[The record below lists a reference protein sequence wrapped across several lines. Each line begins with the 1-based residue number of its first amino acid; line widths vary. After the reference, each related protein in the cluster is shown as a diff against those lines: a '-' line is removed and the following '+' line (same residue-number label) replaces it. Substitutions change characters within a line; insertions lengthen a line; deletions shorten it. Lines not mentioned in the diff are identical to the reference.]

1 YRGRFIATHSGGID
15 GMLSQVLLAPEEELG
30 IVVLTNTSPSGAL
43 AHGAVT
49 NHVLDAYLGAGGETD
64 WRARLQELGATQE
77 EQRKKEEKKRAE
89 SRMKGT
95 TPSKPLE
102 AYAGMY
108 EDEMYGTLS
117 VTLEDGKLA
126 LRRHS
131 AWVGELE
138 HWHYDTFL
146 VRWRDR
152 VMGEGLV
159 TFRLAPEGDVAAL
172 DVEDLEIFEVVAPA
186 ASIAK

>member
-1 YRGRFIATHSGGID
+1 
-15 GMLSQVLLAPEEELG
+15 
-30 IVVLTNTSPSGAL
+30 
-43 AHGAVT
+43 
-49 NHVLDAYLGAGGETD
+49 
-64 WRARLQELGATQE
+64 
-77 EQRKKEEKKRAE
+77 
-89 SRMKGT
+89 MKGT

-102 AYAGMY
+102 AYAGTY

-117 VTLEDGKLA
+117 VTLDDGKLV
-126 LRRHS
+126 LRRHR

-159 TFRLAPEGDVAAL
+159 T
-172 DVEDLEIFEVVAPA
+172 
-186 ASIAK
+186 